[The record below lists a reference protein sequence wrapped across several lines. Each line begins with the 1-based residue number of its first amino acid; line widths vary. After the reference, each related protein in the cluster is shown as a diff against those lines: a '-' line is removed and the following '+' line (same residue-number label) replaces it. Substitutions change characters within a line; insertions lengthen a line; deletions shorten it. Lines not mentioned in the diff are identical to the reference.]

1 MSKVNTMIN
10 LSYKEEIS
18 EDTLADFIKNLKNFD
33 DERMEVLFT
42 EVPITDLI
50 QWCLQKNIDFET
62 LKEYYEKFI
71 KTKGLRNPYLEGFFE
86 I

>member
-33 DERMEVLFT
+33 DERMEVLYSM
-42 EVPITDLI
+42 V
-50 QWCLQKNIDFET
+50 FE
-62 LKEYYEKFI
+62 KKHRF
-71 KTKGLRNPYLEGFFE
+71 
-86 I
+86 